1 LYLEVCKNQL
11 YLSRLIK
18 HIEPIDLILMSQA
31 KPHVIKDF
39 EKLDPE
45 IQEQIKLSYQQGFSQ
60 HLITF
65 TNSEGKLVSALP
77 FETEEK
83 YYLVR
88 MTINEAVAIVEGD
101 DDYDDDGVLKGE
113 VKEEYTDKYPDTEPL
128 SDDDYIDEDSVS
140 DTF

>member
-1 LYLEVCKNQL
+1 
-11 YLSRLIK
+11 
-18 HIEPIDLILMSQA
+18 MSQS
-31 KPHVIKDF
+31 KPRVIKDF

-65 TNSEGKLVSALP
+65 TNKDGNLVSALP

-88 MTINEAVAIVEGD
+88 MTVNQAVAIVEAD
-101 DDYDDDGVLKGE
+101 DDYDSDGILKDE
-113 VKEEYTDKYPDTEPL
+113 VKDEYAGRHSDPDELIGDDFIDDSGDP
-128 SDDDYIDEDSVS
+128 DDY
-140 DTF
+140 

>member
-1 LYLEVCKNQL
+1 
-11 YLSRLIK
+11 
-18 HIEPIDLILMSQA
+18 MSQP
-31 KPHVIKDF
+31 KPRVIKDF

-65 TNSEGKLVSALP
+65 TNKEGNLVSALP

-88 MTINEAVAIVEGD
+88 MTVNQAVAIVEGD
-101 DDYDDDGVLKGE
+101 DDYDDDGILKSE
-113 VKEEYTDKYPDTEPL
+113 VREEYIGKHSNSDT
-128 SDDDYIDEDSVS
+128 YIDEDIVDDSSES
-140 DTF
+140 DDY